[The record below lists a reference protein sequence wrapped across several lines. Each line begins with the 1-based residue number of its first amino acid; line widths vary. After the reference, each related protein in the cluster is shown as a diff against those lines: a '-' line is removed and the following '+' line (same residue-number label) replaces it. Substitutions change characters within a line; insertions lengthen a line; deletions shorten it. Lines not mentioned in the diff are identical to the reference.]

1 MQRLGSIKP
10 SPAMVV
16 AVLALFVALGGTAV
30 AAFGPFKGDKIIKMH
45 SLSGNRLKKR
55 TVTGQQIK
63 VSSLPKVPSATNADN
78 ATHASSADNA
88 THASSADN
96 TGHAS
101 NADNATH
108 ATSADQL
115 GGQPASSFE
124 GKIEWAL
131 VGSDGSVIQQSGG
144 ISAVENLVV
153 GAYRVT
159 FPDDVS
165 AKGFSVSLSYKN
177 TTEGGT
183 PLVAPCNGPGEV
195 ADNVCGASAGDG
207 HVAGVVTPNTSNSS
221 AVPHAFYIEAIP

>member
-16 AVLALFVALGGTAV
+16 AILALFVALGGTAV
-30 AAFGPFKGDKIIKMH
+30 AKFGPFKGDKIIKVR
-45 SLSGNRLKKR
+45 SLSGNRLKKG

-78 ATHASSADNA
+78 AGHASSADNA
-88 THASSADN
+88 AHASS
-96 TGHAS
+96 
-101 NADNATH
+101 ADNATH

-115 GGQPASSFE
+115 GGQPASSF
-124 GKIEWAL
+124 GGNIEWAL
-131 VGSDGSVIQQSGG
+131 VGADGSVIQQSGG

-165 AKGFSVSLSYKN
+165 GKGFSVSLSYKD

-195 ADNVCGASAGDG
+195 ADNVCGTSAGDG
-207 HVAGVVTPNTSNSS
+207 HVVGVVTPNTSNGSP
-221 AVPHAFYIEAIP
+221 VPHAFYIEAIP